1 VKLSRC
7 VPWAAFLAAVLAGAT
22 AGAEAQVRIPARTDH
37 PVHDYAGV
45 IVHEDFTAMEALARE
60 VFEKSRVAIV
70 MVTIKSLEGEE
81 IEELTLRWLREWGV
95 GDKKDNRGIL
105 FLVAVGDRK
114 SRIENGYGVEG
125 YLPDG
130 LCGQILD
137 DDAIPYFKRGDYS
150 VGARNVV
157 ERLALLTSREFGFE
171 LTGKISPR
179 VPQSVVTGSGK
190 LLLYVLIILFVAA
203 GGPSALLWLLLGGRL
218 RRSSRRG
225 GRPWYW
231 GSGGP
236 FTGGPGGFGGR
247 GGMGGGGFGG
257 FGGGSGG
264 GGGASRGW

>member
-1 VKLSRC
+1 
-7 VPWAAFLAAVLAGAT
+7 VLAVI
-22 AGAEAQVRIPARTDH
+22 AGAPAVVEAQVRIPARTDH
-37 PVHDYAGV
+37 PVHDYAGI
-45 IVHEDFTAMEALARE
+45 IVHEDFVAMEALARE

-70 MVTIKSLEGEE
+70 VVTIKSLEGEE

-105 FLVAVGDRK
+105 FLVAVADRR

-137 DDAIPYFKRGDYS
+137 EEAIPYFKRGDYS

-157 ERLALLTSREFGFE
+157 ERLSQLTSREFGFE
-171 LTGKISPR
+171 LSGKISTR
-179 VPQSVVTGSGK
+179 VPPSAVTGGGK
-190 LLLYVLIILFVAA
+190 LLLFVLILLFIAA
-203 GGPSALLWLLLGGRL
+203 GGPSVLLWLLLGGR

-236 FTGGPGGFGGR
+236 GGVGGFGGR
-247 GGMGGGGFGG
+247 GGLGGGGFGG